1 MQALLPQVASPG
13 QQLVR
18 TQFDDLFHFH
28 GSLGSSDVV
37 PAQKLRSHGQ
47 LVRCQP
53 KRFTRDR
60 FGHTIQF
67 EQDVAGPHGRD
78 PELGLAFALAH
89 PGFRR
94 TPCDRFIGKNADPEF
109 AFALHIARKGHT
121 CRFQLR
127 VGDPSAFESLQAK
140 LAKVD
145 SEITRSGSLATSP
158 LGLPILHAFWH
169 QWHNDS
175 SLNLLR
181 NRQRWWRTWW
191 WRSRLGCRFFL
202 LTDPTFHPNFAVN
215 RIGLGESI
223 IDCCPQRVQGY
234 LAFPIP
240 FRPRDL
246 RAIET
251 PRTSKPNPLRTEIHR
266 GLHRFFH
273 RTAIC
278 DAPLNLQ
285 RDVLCHQLCIQLR
298 RLDLLDVDLDLLAL
312 RHFRDLF
319 RHLFDLRAFAP
330 DHDPGT
336 GGENRH
342 ANAVPRPLDH
352 NLRDGGELQFFL
364 HVAANFQIAMQKR
377 RQFLRRSIP
386 ARTPVAAHAQ
396 AKPNWINFLSHK
408 NQCLIPSEIISSLS
422 FQRSFLPSAFFP
434 SRSLAFQLVPRLLL
448 ASWTLS
454 FPVVV
459 SFSSFPAFRFESHR
473 LIRCEYDSCAL
484 KCGCHCL
491 AHAPSSA

>member
-1 MQALLPQVASPG
+1 MKALLAQVASLG

-18 TQFDDLFHFH
+18 AHLDDLFHFH
-28 GSLGSSDVV
+28 ASLSGSHVM
-37 PAQKLRSHGQ
+37 PAQKLRAHGQ
-47 LVRCQP
+47 FIRGQA
-53 KRFTRDR
+53 KRFTRNGFR
-60 FGHTIQF
+60 HTIQF
-67 EQDVAGPHGRD
+67 KQNVARSHRRD
-78 PELGLAFALAH
+78 PEFGLAFALTHAR
-89 PGFRR
+89 FRR
-94 TPCDRFIGKNADPEF
+94 TARDRFIGKNADPEF
-109 AFALHIARKGHT
+109 AFAFHIARKGHT
-121 CRFQLR
+121 RRFQLS
-127 VGDPSAFESLQAK
+127 VGDPRAFESLQAK
-140 LAKVD
+140 FAKVD
-145 SEITRSGSLATSP
+145 SEITRSGSLAASP

-169 QWHNDS
+169 QWHNNS
-175 SLNLLR
+175 SLNCPR

-202 LTDPTFHPNFAVN
+202 LTDPTFHPNFAIN
-215 RIGLGESI
+215 CIGLGESI
-223 IDCCPQRVQGY
+223 IDRRPQRVQGY
-234 LAFPIP
+234 FAFPIP

-251 PRTSKPNPLRTEIHR
+251 PRTSQPNPLRTEIHR

-319 RHLFDLRAFAP
+319 RHLFDLRAFAA

-352 NLRDGGELQFFL
+352 DLRDGGELQFFL
-364 HVAANFQIAMQKR
+364 HIAANFQIAMQKR
-377 RQFLRRSIP
+377 RQFLRRSVP
-386 ARTPVAAHAQ
+386 ARTPVAVHAQ